1 MPSCSI
7 RSLPRSVMLIC
18 AHRMMRRRP
27 IGNSSVVPIQPV
39 LRRLTWPLDEA
50 QESTSPMHK
59 SQKEDTTM
67 GLVPRRS
74 SMLHTSLGFV
84 DSKSAGFR
92 ITQTGSGAQQ
102 THSAYIQGLIILGVQ
117 EQFKEIWPYAIKLSI
132 WFRAEPFLLPL
143 LPLLVQSSLVF
154 WGDFR

>member
-1 MPSCSI
+1 
-7 RSLPRSVMLIC
+7 MLIC

-92 ITQTGSGAQQ
+92 ITQTGSGHFPADPQCVH
-102 THSAYIQGLIILGVQ
+102 TGLDNLRGSGAIQGDMALCYQTL
-117 EQFKEIWPYAIKLSI
+117 Y
-132 WFRAEPFLLPL
+132 
-143 LPLLVQSSLVF
+143 LVQTRALPTPSSTSFGTVILSLL
-154 WGDFR
+154 GRFRMMFGF